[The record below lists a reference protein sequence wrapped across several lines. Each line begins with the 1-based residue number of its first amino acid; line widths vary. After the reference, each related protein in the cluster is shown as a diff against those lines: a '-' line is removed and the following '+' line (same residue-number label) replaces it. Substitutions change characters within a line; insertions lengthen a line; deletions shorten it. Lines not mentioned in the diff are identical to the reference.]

1 MVASASRGNGVVR
14 WRAATLAF
22 VYVLF
27 AVHVIHWKLA
37 GTTLAPLELNEV
49 MYTFELGIVTAG
61 ALFMAVVALGT
72 VIFGRFF
79 CSWGCHV
86 LALQDLSSWLL
97 RRFGIRHPKQVRSR
111 ILLWVPV
118 ISALYL
124 FVWPQVKRLAAGR
137 PLPTLHLRTDAEGWA
152 SFVTEDLWRNLPGP
166 WITAITFTVCGFVV
180 VYLLG
185 SRSFCT
191 YCCPYGAVFSL
202 TDRFAPGRIRVS
214 ADCNQCAICTAA
226 CSCGIRVHEE
236 VERFGAVVNPACLKD
251 LDCVEA
257 CPERALSF
265 GFGRPALFASYRAGG
280 RFGLPYDFSPTEDAV
295 MASVVVGSLLIF
307 RGLYGLVPFLLTL
320 AIGGILAYVTV
331 VTLRLWSR
339 SHVRFASWQLKIR
352 GGLTA
357 AGKTF
362 LPSTLLVAALVGH
375 SAFVRYHEW
384 RGLSPPSGESQE
396 EVFQHL
402 ETAGRWGLVVNERVQ
417 TRLLSVGRQLER
429 YDEVDRVA
437 RQVLERRPADVA
449 AHLALASSLG
459 ARGRWADAER
469 HFADASRSDEATS
482 PERAEALQGLG
493 SSLAV
498 RGDFR
503 GATEPL
509 KEALALDPNRAAARA
524 ELGGMYAELGQ
535 VEAALAELREA
546 VRIDPGLGQAQFNLG
561 SLLLHLGRPDEA
573 IPSFEK
579 ASESEPDDPT
589 TLSNLGFA
597 LLAVGRVA
605 EARDVLLESVALDP
619 DHADAHF
626 NLARAFARLDQ
637 TEAAS
642 AQLQEAAR
650 LDARYRQFR
659 GRLE

>member
-1 MVASASRGNGVVR
+1 MAGGASAARGNGVGR
-14 WRAATLAF
+14 WRAATLAS

-27 AVHVIHWKLA
+27 AAHVIHWRLA

-61 ALFMAVVALGT
+61 ALFMAAAAVGT

-86 LALQDLSSWLL
+86 LALQDLSSWVL
-97 RRFGIRHPKQVRSR
+97 RRLGIRHPKQVRSR
-111 ILLWVPV
+111 SLLWVPI

-124 FVWPQVKRLAAGR
+124 FVWPQVKRLVAGR
-137 PLPTLHLRTDAEGWA
+137 PLPSLHLRTDAEGWA

-185 SRSFCT
+185 SRGFCT
-191 YCCPYGAVFSL
+191 YCCPYGAVFSSI
-202 TDRFAPGRIRVS
+202 DRFAPGRIRVS
-214 ADCNQCAICTAA
+214 PDCNQCGLCTAA
-226 CSCGIRVHEE
+226 CSSGIRVHEE
-236 VERFGAVVNPACLKD
+236 IERFGAVVNPACLKD
-251 LDCVEA
+251 LDCVGA

-265 GFGRPALFASYRAGG
+265 GFGRPALLASYRAGG
-280 RFGLPYDFSPTEDAV
+280 RFGVPYDFSLAEDVV
-295 MASVVVGSLLIF
+295 MASIVVGSLLIF
-307 RGLYGLVPFLLTL
+307 RGLYGVVPFLLTL
-320 AIGGILAYVTV
+320 AIGSILAYVTV
-331 VTLRLWSR
+331 VTLRLWRR

-352 GGLTA
+352 GGLTG

-362 LPSTLLVAALVGH
+362 LTTSILVAAVVGH
-375 SAFVRYHEW
+375 SAFVRYNEW
-384 RGLSPPSGESQE
+384 RGLAPAPGGSQE
-396 EVFQHL
+396 VVYQHL
-402 ETAGRWGLVVNERVQ
+402 KTAGQWGLVVNERVQ
-417 TRLLSVGRQLER
+417 ARLLSVGRQLQR

-437 RQVLERRPADVA
+437 RQILERRPADVP
-449 AHLALASSLG
+449 AHLALGASLG
-459 ARGRWADAER
+459 ARGRWADAEAY
-469 HFADASRSDEATS
+469 FAHASRSDEATS

-498 RGDFR
+498 RGDFL

-509 KEALALDPNRAAARA
+509 KAALALDPNRATARA

-535 VEAALAELREA
+535 VEAALAELRAA
-546 VRIDPGLGQAQFNLG
+546 VRIDPSLSQAQFNLG

-579 ASESEPDDPT
+579 ATESEPGDPT

-597 LLAVGRVA
+597 LLAVGRVD
-605 EARDVLLESVALDP
+605 EARDVLLESVAIDP
-619 DHADAHF
+619 DAADAHF
-626 NLARAFARLDQ
+626 NLARAYARLDQ
-637 TEAAS
+637 MEAAS

-650 LDARYRQFR
+650 LDPRYQQF
-659 GRLE
+659 L